1 MLEVF
6 FCGAK
11 VIIIGGTAKHFSFF
25 LSASSK
31 KAERK
36 SKIKGRVTRR
46 EIRGHKVIIK
56 KNLQVSSF
64 ITIFA
69 RE

>member
-6 FCGAK
+6 FCGGK
-11 VIIIGGTAKHFSFF
+11 GNNNRWDSQTFLVF

-36 SKIKGRVTRR
+36 SIIKGRVTRR
-46 EIRGHKVIIK
+46 KTWGHKVIIE